1 MHYSILKIALDIP
14 LDRLFDYL
22 AGDFEA
28 CVGCRVIVPF
38 GSRELVGIV
47 VSMSNTSEFSLD
59 KLKPIKHAFVDETP
73 LNAETFSLI
82 KFTADYYQA
91 PFGQALV
98 ASLPLRLRQT
108 KPVFHA
114 KHFCIA

>member
-1 MHYSILKIALDIP
+1 MPDSILKIALDLP

-22 AGDFEA
+22 AGDFKVE
-28 CVGCRVIVPF
+28 VGCRVIVPF

-47 VSMSNTSEFSLD
+47 VSMSNSSEFAIE
-59 KLKPIKHAFVDETP
+59 KLKSIKHTFVDETP
-73 LNAETFSLI
+73 LSTEIFSLI

-108 KPVFHA
+108 KPRFHVRLL
-114 KHFCIA
+114 CMV